1 MNITTMQGHMIE
13 IAVLV
18 GFLCLFAIPV
28 VLEARKKARAIANA
42 PRQAGA
48 TKI

>member
-1 MNITTMQGHMIE
+1 MNTITTASGHMIE

-28 VLEARKKARAIANA
+28 VLEARRKKNA
-42 PRQAGA
+42 PKPTGA